1 MTNTEQGTSSQNKPG
16 KPVNG
21 NFQVQVSDDQM
32 TVYLSELSPPSND
45 GEAVNLELVLAE
57 LELQKI
63 TVGIDKDKISAA
75 LSAPTNDASAEQM
88 CIAKG
93 LASVEGVDGELFWN
107 IPESHLEKGCAVVL
121 PGDVFATYK
130 AATMGSPGK
139 TVYGEEMSVSS
150 GANKFPRI
158 GAGIETNKTD
168 AGDEYSAT
176 TMGVVTFEQEED
188 ADLIQVSDPIVVTD
202 DGMEARMD
210 IYGRSSVGKEIGC
223 EEVMVALASKEIVH
237 GIDQSLIQES
247 LKKALKLCTDEQI
260 ACVEQVVVARGTPA
274 QEGKDGRLIISR
286 DEKTAGAE
294 LSNGRIDFHERDY
307 PWNVS
312 KDEKIGYLLEAKP
325 GVDGTPVYGGT
336 VEVAPPKDIEVELEG
351 LHKDPSGRL
360 VADLDGALIIDGAR
374 IAVVDLLVIN
384 GDVDQKTGNIHSNV
398 PVHVKGHVEPGFVL
412 ESKQEVIVE
421 HNIEDATVRA
431 GSSIMIKGGIRGMKS
446 EIYSPSDVVVG
457 FVENASVFVNGNL
470 TVNASIINSIVASN
484 GSVVVGGK
492 KAKRSM
498 VVGGELT
505 AHKLIEVLELGSNAY
520 SKTILRLGVAQ
531 EDRRQINQL
540 DQKIDEIKEKLE
552 SLNQIEYHHKHAP
565 KEDTEAVLKKISLT
579 HDAMSAE
586 LVPLEE
592 EKTNILAQLKQTE
605 SAKVVV
611 KKCVYPGVV
620 ININDHSYEVERELG
635 AGSFVF
641 DRDADRV
648 IFVPG

>member
-1 MTNTEQGTSSQNKPG
+1 MTNAEQGNSSQNKPG
-16 KPVNG
+16 TPVNG

-32 TVYLSELSPPSND
+32 VVYLCEISLPRNG
-45 GEAVNLELVLAE
+45 GEAANLDLVLAE

-63 TVGIDKDKISAA
+63 TVGIDKDKISAILA
-75 LSAPTNDASAEQM
+75 APSNDASAEQM
-88 CIAKG
+88 CIARG
-93 LASVEGVDGELFWN
+93 LAPVEGVDGELLWN

-121 PGDVFATYK
+121 PGDVIATYK

-139 TVYGEEMSVSS
+139 TVYGEDISVSS
-150 GANKFPRI
+150 GSNKFPRI
-158 GAGIETNKTD
+158 GAGIETNKVD
-168 AGDEYSAT
+168 GGDEYRAIDYGLVS
-176 TMGVVTFEQEED
+176 FEQEED
-188 ADLIQVSDPIVVTD
+188 ADLIQVSVPIEVTD

-210 IYGRSSVGKEIGC
+210 IYARSSGGKEISC
-223 EEVMVALASKEIVH
+223 EEVMAALASKEIVH

-247 LKKALKLCTDEQI
+247 LKKALKLCSDEQI
-260 ACVEQVVVARGTPA
+260 GCVEQALVARGTPA

-286 DEKTAGAE
+286 DEQTAGAE

-312 KDEKIGYLLEAKP
+312 KDEKVGYLLEAKP

-336 VEVAPPKDIEVELEG
+336 VEVAPPKDIEIELEG

-374 IAVVDLLVIN
+374 IAVVELLVIN
-384 GDVDQKTGNIHSNV
+384 GDVAQKTGNIHSNV

-412 ESKQEVIVE
+412 ESKKEVIVE
-421 HNIEDATVRA
+421 HNVEDATVRA

-457 FVENASVFVNGNL
+457 FVENASVYVNGNL
-470 TVNASIINSIVASN
+470 TVNGSIINSTVASN
-484 GSVVVGGK
+484 GVVVVGDK
-492 KAKRSM
+492 KAKRSI

-505 AHKLIEVLELGSNAY
+505 AHKLIEAAELGSHAY

-531 EDRRQINQL
+531 EDRRQINLL
-540 DQKIDEIKEKLE
+540 DQKIDEIKAKLD
-552 SLNQIEYHHKHAP
+552 SLSQIEYHHKHAP

-579 HDAMSAE
+579 RDAMSAE
-586 LVPLEE
+586 VVPLEE
-592 EKTNILAQLKQTE
+592 EKSNILAQIKQTE

-611 KKCVYPGVV
+611 KKCVFPGVV
-620 ININDHSYEVERELG
+620 VYINDHSYEVQRELG

-641 DRDADRV
+641 DSDANSV
-648 IFVPG
+648 IFVPA